1 MNKTLLVGAGN
12 MAKQY
17 APILDALQV
26 DYEVVCQS
34 HSTAEAFLEKTGHSC
49 QAGGLENLLKN
60 MATPYIKAIVAVGV
74 EYLFGACAALMQHGT
89 QIILVEKPGGL
100 TVDEINA
107 LGEESKKYNATIYIA
122 YNRRLYASVLKAK
135 QMIEEDGGVLSGNFE
150 FTEWSHVIAPLEKAP
165 GVKENW
171 FLANSTHV
179 VDLAF
184 HLLGKP
190 ISMSTYAGDA
200 VEWHT
205 PAIFAGA
212 GQTDRGAFFTY
223 RANWKSPGRWGV
235 EVLTAKRKLVLQPME
250 KLQEQL
256 HGTVAVVDVP
266 IDDSL
271 DLQYKHGLFL
281 QTSAFIQG
289 DFQLLKSL
297 DEQLKDVLIFDKMLK
312 TTA

>member
-1 MNKTLLVGAGN
+1 MEKLLLVGAGN

-17 APILDALQV
+17 APILEALHV
-26 DYEVVCQS
+26 DYDVVCQS
-34 HSTAEAFLEKTGHSC
+34 EQTASDFVEKAGHACIS
-49 QAGGLENLLKN
+49 GGLETLLKKS
-60 MATPYIKAIVAVGV
+60 TLPYNKAIIAVGV
-74 EYLFGACAALMQHGT
+74 EYLYGACVALMEHGT
-89 QIILVEKPGGL
+89 KSILVEKPGGL
-100 TVDEINA
+100 NSVEINK
-107 LGEESKKYNATIYIA
+107 LGEAAKKHGADIRIA

-135 QMIEEDGGVLSGNFE
+135 QLIEEDGGVLSGNFE
-150 FTEWSHVIAPLEKAP
+150 FTEWSHVIDPLEKAP

-190 ISMSTYAGDA
+190 STMSTYTGDA
-200 VEWHT
+200 VAWHT

-212 GQTDRGAFFTY
+212 GQTDRGALFTY

-256 HGTVAVVDVP
+256 HGSVAVVDVP
-266 IDDSL
+266 IDDSI

-289 DFQLLKSL
+289 DLHLLKSL
-297 DEQLKDVLIFDKMLK
+297 DEQLQDVLIFDKMLK

>member
-12 MAKQY
+12 MAKHY
-17 APILDALQV
+17 APILDALHV

-34 HSTAEAFLEKTGHSC
+34 TSTAETFFEKTGHSC
-49 QAGGLENLLKN
+49 QAGGLENLLQNTAK
-60 MATPYIKAIVAVGV
+60 PYSKAIVAVGV
-74 EYLFGACAALMQHGT
+74 EYLFGACVALMEHGT

-100 TVDEINA
+100 TVPEIVA
-107 LGEESKKYNATIYIA
+107 LGEKAKKYSANLYIA
-122 YNRRLYASVLKAK
+122 YNRRFYASVLKAK
-135 QMIEEDGGVLSGNFE
+135 QMIEEDGGALSGNFE

-184 HLLGKP
+184 YLLGKP

-212 GQTDRGAFFTY
+212 GLTDQGAFFTY

-256 HGTVAVVDVP
+256 HGTVAIVDVT
-266 IDDSL
+266 IEDSL

-281 QTSAFIQG
+281 QTSAFIHG
-289 DFQLLKSL
+289 DFEILKSL

-312 TTA
+312 TSA

>member
-1 MNKTLLVGAGN
+1 M
-12 MAKQY
+12 
-17 APILDALQV
+17 
-26 DYEVVCQS
+26 E
-34 HSTAEAFLEKTGHSC
+34 
-49 QAGGLENLLKN
+49 
-60 MATPYIKAIVAVGV
+60 
-74 EYLFGACAALMQHGT
+74 HGT

-100 TVDEINA
+100 IVPEIVA
-107 LGEESKKYNATIYIA
+107 LGEKAKKYSANLYIA
-122 YNRRLYASVLKAK
+122 YNRRFYASVLKAK

-184 HLLGKP
+184 YLLGKP

-212 GQTDRGAFFTY
+212 GQTDQGAFFTY

-256 HGTVAVVDVP
+256 HGTVAIVDVT
-266 IDDSL
+266 IEDSL

-281 QTSAFIQG
+281 QTSAFIHG
-289 DFQLLKSL
+289 DFELLKSL

-312 TTA
+312 TSA